1 MSFLGSSSLK
11 LYLWQSDI
19 SEFLN
24 ITKGCST
31 DVFQNRAVSGK
42 SIKKSMT
49 LFSVRYL
56 PQTILYEKISDSSR
70 PYFFNRNV
78 LGTYISIT
86 YYASLQKRLHVHFK
100 NWIDPRLIHS
110 KLISKSEHTSIMSK
124 WKSL

>member
-1 MSFLGSSSLK
+1 MSFLILPK
-11 LYLWQSDI
+11 VAVLHVL
-19 SEFLN
+19 
-24 ITKGCST
+24 
-31 DVFQNRAVSGK
+31 QNRAVSGK

-100 NWIDPRLIHS
+100 NWIDPRLIRS
-110 KLISKSEHTSIMSK
+110 QDYPRVIIQAL
-124 WKSL
+124 